1 MTVTILRPLE
11 MADAGR
17 ARMLH
22 VGQVAHD
29 LSDVVAQSL
38 IASGAAVLVE
48 SAAAA
53 RERAVAVVPES
64 GRQRRRR

>member
-17 ARMLH
+17 ARMLQ
-22 VGQVAHD
+22 VGQVVSD
-29 LSDVVAQSL
+29 LPAVVAESL
-38 IASGAAVLVE
+38 INAGSAVRVE
-48 SAAAA
+48 RTADA
-53 RERAVAVVPES
+53 RERAVAAPMET

>member
-17 ARMLH
+17 ARMLQ
-22 VGQVAHD
+22 VGQVIDD
-29 LSDVVAQSL
+29 LPAVVAQSL
-38 IASGAAVLVE
+38 ITSGAAVLVE

-53 RERAVAVVPES
+53 RDRAVAVVPES